1 MHRVLIVEDDAD
13 INATLQEGMRFAGY
27 DVAGALTGEDAFAEV
42 QRRCPDLVLLDQMLP
57 DIDGVEICRRLRRAP
72 RTKRV
77 PIIFLTARSDEQAR
91 VRGLSVGADDYV
103 VKPFSMQE
111 LVLRVRGLLRRSS
124 SLPDIRLAP
133 AWLHCREQFRVWDS
147 YAKIHLDRGE
157 WQECLELCRSILH
170 RCEHA
175 LSPAERC
182 LLYSRLARCAQ
193 KLGDEPAERAWQELA
208 HEQARFA

>member
-1 MHRVLIVEDDAD
+1 MYRVLIVEDDAD
-13 INATLQEGMRFAGY
+13 INATLQEAMRIAGY
-27 DVAGALTGEDAFAEV
+27 DAVGSLTGEEAFAEV
-42 QRRCPDLVLLDQMLP
+42 QRRCPDIVLLDQMLP
-57 DIDGVEICRRLRRAP
+57 DIDGVEICRRLRAAP
-72 RTKRV
+72 RTSRV

-111 LVLRVRGLLRRSS
+111 LLLRVRGLLRRSS
-124 SLPDIRLAP
+124 SLPEIRLAP

-170 RCEHA
+170 RCEQA

-193 KLGDEPAERAWQELA
+193 KLGDEKAERAWQELA
-208 HEQARFA
+208 HEQSRFA

>member
-13 INATLQEGMRFAGY
+13 INATLQEALRLAGY
-27 DVAGALTGEDAFAEV
+27 DSVGALTGEDAFAEV

-57 DIDGVEICRRLRRAP
+57 DIDGIEVCRRLRVAP

-91 VRGLSVGADDYV
+91 VRGLDAGADDYV
-103 VKPFSMQE
+103 VKPFSLQE
-111 LVLRVRGLLRRSS
+111 LILRIRGLLRRSS
-124 SLPDIRLAP
+124 SMPEIRLAP
-133 AWLHCREQFRVWDS
+133 AWLQCREQFRVWDS
-147 YAKIHLDRGE
+147 YAKIHLERAE
-157 WQECLELCRSILH
+157 WQECQELCRSILH
-170 RCEHA
+170 RCEQA

-193 KLGDEPAERAWQELA
+193 GLGDEKGERVWQELA
-208 HEQARFA
+208 HEQSRFA

>member
-1 MHRVLIVEDDAD
+1 MYRVLIVEDDAD
-13 INATLQEGMRFAGY
+13 INATLQEAMRLAGY
-27 DVAGALTGEDAFAEV
+27 DAVGVLSGEDAFIEV
-42 QRRCPDLVLLDQMLP
+42 ERRCPDLVLLDQMLP
-57 DIDGVEICRRLRRAP
+57 DIDGVEICRRLRVAP

-77 PIIFLTARSDEQAR
+77 PIIFLTARTEEQAR
-91 VRGLSVGADDYV
+91 VRGLSAGADDYV

-147 YAKIHLDRGE
+147 YAKIHLERGE

-193 KLGDEPAERAWQELA
+193 KLGDAKAEHAWQELA
-208 HEQARFA
+208 HEQSRFA

>member
-1 MHRVLIVEDDAD
+1 MYRVLIVEDDAD
-13 INATLQEGMRFAGY
+13 INATLQEAMRLAGY
-27 DVAGALTGEDAFAEV
+27 DAVGVLNGEDAFAEV
-42 QRRCPDLVLLDQMLP
+42 ERHSPDLVLLDQMLP
-57 DIDGVEICRRLRRAP
+57 DVDGVEICRRLRVAP

-77 PIIFLTARSDEQAR
+77 PIIFLTARTDEAAR
-91 VRGLSVGADDYV
+91 VRGLSAGADDYV

-111 LVLRVRGLLRRSS
+111 LILRVRGLLRRSS

-147 YAKIHLDRGE
+147 YAKIHLERGE

-193 KLGDEPAERAWQELA
+193 KLGDTKAERAWQELA
-208 HEQARFA
+208 HEQSRFA

>member
-1 MHRVLIVEDDAD
+1 MHRVLVVEDDAD
-13 INATLQEGMRFAGY
+13 INATLQEALRFAGC
-27 DVAGALTGEDAFAEV
+27 DVAGVTSGEEAFAEV
-42 QRRCPDLVLLDQMLP
+42 ARRCPDLVLLDQMLP
-57 DIDGVEICRRLRRAP
+57 DLDGMEICRRLRAEP

-77 PIIFLTARSDEQAR
+77 PIIFLTARAGEEAR
-91 VRGLSVGADDYV
+91 VKGLAAGADDYV

-111 LVLRVRGLLRRSS
+111 VVLRVRGLLRRSS

-147 YAKIHLDRGE
+147 YAKLHLERGE
-157 WQECLELCRSILH
+157 WLECLELCRSILG
-170 RCEHA
+170 RCEEA

-193 KLGDEPAERAWQELA
+193 RLGDEKAERAWQELA

>member
-1 MHRVLIVEDDAD
+1 MYRVLIVEDDAD
-13 INATLQEGMRFAGY
+13 INATLQEAMRLAGY
-27 DVAGALTGEDAFAEV
+27 DAVGVLNGEDAFIEV
-42 QRRCPDLVLLDQMLP
+42 ERRGPDLVLLDQMLP
-57 DIDGVEICRRLRRAP
+57 DIDGVEICRRLRVAP

-77 PIIFLTARSDEQAR
+77 PIIFLTARTDEQAR
-91 VRGLSVGADDYV
+91 VRGLSAGADDYV

-147 YAKIHLDRGE
+147 YAKIHLERGE

-182 LLYSRLARCAQ
+182 LLYSRLARCAE
-193 KLGDEPAERAWQELA
+193 KLGDTKAERAWQELA
-208 HEQARFA
+208 HEQSRFA

>member
-1 MHRVLIVEDDAD
+1 MYRVLIVEDDAD
-13 INATLQEGMRFAGY
+13 INATLQEAMRLGGY
-27 DVAGALTGEDAFAEV
+27 DVVGVLTGEDAFAEV
-42 QRRCPDLVLLDQMLP
+42 ERRCPDLVLLDQMLP
-57 DIDGVEICRRLRRAP
+57 DIDGVEVCRRLRVAP

-77 PIIFLTARSDEQAR
+77 PIIFLTARSDEKAR
-91 VRGLSVGADDYV
+91 VAGLAAGADDYV
-103 VKPFSMQE
+103 VKPFSLQE
-111 LVLRVRGLLRRSS
+111 LMLRVRGLLRRSS

-147 YAKIHLDRGE
+147 YAKIHLERGE

-182 LLYSRLARCAQ
+182 LLYSRLASCAQ
-193 KLGDEPAERAWQELA
+193 NLGDPKAERAWQELA
-208 HEQARFA
+208 HEQSRFA

>member
-1 MHRVLIVEDDAD
+1 MHRVLIVEDDVD
-13 INATLQEGMRFAGY
+13 INATLQEALRFAGY
-27 DVAGALTGEDAFAEV
+27 DVAGALTGEAAFDEIN
-42 QRRCPDLVLLDQMLP
+42 RRCPDLVLLDQMLP
-57 DIDGVEICRRLRRAP
+57 DIDGVEICRRLRATA

-77 PIIFLTARSDEQAR
+77 PIIFLTARADEAAR
-91 VRGLSVGADDYV
+91 VRGLAAGADDYV

-111 LVLRVRGLLRRSS
+111 LVLRVRGLLRRAA
-124 SLPDIRLAP
+124 SLPEIRLAP

-170 RCEHA
+170 RCEQA

-182 LLYSRLARCAQ
+182 LLYSRLAGCAQ
-193 KLGDEPAERAWQELA
+193 NLGDQKAERAWQELA

>member
-1 MHRVLIVEDDAD
+1 
-13 INATLQEGMRFAGY
+13 
-27 DVAGALTGEDAFAEV
+27 
-42 QRRCPDLVLLDQMLP
+42 MLP
-57 DIDGVEICRRLRRAP
+57 DIDGVEICRRLRVAP
-72 RTKRV
+72 RTKRI
-77 PIIFLTARSDEQAR
+77 PIIFLTARTDEQAR
-91 VRGLSVGADDYV
+91 VRGLSAGADDYV

-147 YAKIHLDRGE
+147 YAKIHLERGE

-193 KLGDEPAERAWQELA
+193 KLGDPKAERAWQELA
-208 HEQARFA
+208 HEQSRFA

>member
-1 MHRVLIVEDDAD
+1 MYRVLIVEDDAD
-13 INATLQEGMRFAGY
+13 INATLQAAMSMAGY
-27 DVAGALTGEDAFAEV
+27 DSVGVLTGEDAFAEV

-57 DIDGVEICRRLRRAP
+57 DIDGVEICRRLRVAP

-77 PIIFLTARSDEQAR
+77 PIVFLTARADEEAR
-91 VRGLSVGADDYV
+91 VRGLSAGADDYV
-103 VKPFSMQE
+103 VKPFSLQE
-111 LVLRVRGLLRRSS
+111 LLLRVRGLLRRAS
-124 SLPDIRLAP
+124 SLPEIRLAP

-147 YAKIHLDRGE
+147 YAKIHLERGE

-170 RCEHA
+170 RCEQA

-193 KLGDEPAERAWQELA
+193 KLGDQIAERAWQELA
-208 HEQARFA
+208 HEQSRFA